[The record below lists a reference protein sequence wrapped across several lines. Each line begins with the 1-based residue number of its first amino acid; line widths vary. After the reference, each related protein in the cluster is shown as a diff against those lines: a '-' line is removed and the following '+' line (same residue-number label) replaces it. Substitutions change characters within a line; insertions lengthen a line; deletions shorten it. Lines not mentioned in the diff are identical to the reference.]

1 MYTWGILHIINAG
14 FLAVIMVVH
23 LRFTRKDYPVNLIF
37 SLFLFSLAY
46 ISFQMFL
53 FSTQWILDI
62 PHFCRT
68 GTFMLYLIYPLA
80 FLYIRKLLYQEG
92 LKWIDLIHFTPA
104 LLYLVDFA
112 PYFLQSADVK
122 RQQLLQDYAQQN
134 VYITSV
140 SWLFNR
146 FFHFQF
152 RTFLSVVYVA
162 LSIHIWVKVFL
173 LQPSSA
179 IKAENRRVMHWTLAL
194 CMLLLMGV
202 IPSTIVYLF
211 QIPIRIDT
219 IQNGSLYFATM
230 FCALFLFFRPD
241 IIYGMRGILVTGE
254 YSRAVEPAP
263 LVAETVA
270 EPLPEEPESIQ
281 KKVYLKEE
289 TVERLAIAIERHF
302 LSDKTYLKNSFSI
315 SDLSQAVGC
324 PTHQLSAYLN
334 NHLGMNFNEYIN
346 HQRIAYL
353 LGQLTEN
360 PEWRLFTLEALGQKV
375 GFNNRYTFL
384 NAFKKVTGETPSVY
398 LKSGR

>member
-14 FLAVIMVVH
+14 FLAVIMMIH

-68 GTFMLYLIYPLA
+68 GTFMLYLVYPLA

-92 LKWIDLIHFTPA
+92 WKWIDLIHFTPA

-112 PYFLQSADVK
+112 PYFLQSAEVK

-152 RTFLSVVYVA
+152 RAFLSLVYVGLA
-162 LSIHIWVKVFL
+162 IRIWVKVFL
-173 LQPSSA
+173 LQPPTEIRQETRS
-179 IKAENRRVMHWTLAL
+179 VMHWTLAL
-194 CMLLLMGV
+194 CLLLLMGV
-202 IPSTIVYLF
+202 IPSVIVYLF
-211 QIPIRIDT
+211 HIPIRIDI
-219 IQNGSLYFATM
+219 IQNGSIYFATM
-230 FCALFLFFRPD
+230 FFALFLFFRPD
-241 IIYGMRGILVTGE
+241 IIYGIRGLWVAGE
-254 YSRAVEPAP
+254 NSRAALPIEPAP
-263 LVAETVA
+263 LVA
-270 EPLPEEPESIQ
+270 EPLPEEPENIQ

-334 NHLGMNFNEYIN
+334 NYLGMNFNEYIN
-346 HQRIAYL
+346 HQRITYL